1 MRSES
6 NTGSND
12 LKSTPDTPERGFVTE
27 FAPAEED
34 LYKCVQCG
42 FCLSACPTYLETGL
56 EAESPRGRL
65 TLMKA
70 VNERRIEITPQVT
83 RHWDLCLECRACE
96 VACPSG
102 VPYGKIMMATRAEM
116 KERVKRPFR
125 ERFAREVGFNR
136 LLARPKLMRAF
147 GRMTRFYQSSGMR
160 TLTQR
165 IGVMKVLPKRYRYLD
180 EAMPPLESSF
190 FVPDGRVVKPMGQI
204 KARVALLGGCAMSM
218 MHSSTMDATVR
229 VLVHNGF
236 EVHVPAG
243 QGCCG
248 SMNMYAGERP
258 TGLEMAA
265 NNVEALLAVDPD
277 VVVTSS
283 AGCGSTMKEYGEFLP
298 DNHAAEELADKTRD
312 IHELLDEYGFAVPTG
327 RIETKV
333 VFQDPC
339 HLLST
344 QRISDAPRR
353 VLEAIPGV
361 GLVAMQEPSV
371 CCGSAGS
378 YAISQREMSMRLGDR
393 KARNVVAS
401 GANVMATGNPGC
413 ALQLTNALERANS
426 GVRVS
431 YVVDWLYAAD

>member
-1 MRSES
+1 
-6 NTGSND
+6 
-12 LKSTPDTPERGFVTE
+12 
-27 FAPAEED
+27 
-34 LYKCVQCG
+34 
-42 FCLSACPTYLETGL
+42 
-56 EAESPRGRL
+56 
-65 TLMKA
+65 MKA
-70 VNERRIEITPQVT
+70 VNERRIGLTPEVT

-102 VPYGKIMMATRAEM
+102 VPYGRIMMATRAEM

-136 LLARPKLMRAF
+136 LLARPKLMRTF
-147 GRMTRFYQSSGMR
+147 GKLTRFYQSSGMR
-160 TLTQR
+160 SLTKR
-165 IGVMKVLPKRYRYLD
+165 VGVLKVLPNRYKYLD
-180 EAMPPLESSF
+180 EALPPLEPGF
-190 FVPDGRVVKPMGQI
+190 FVPDGRVLKPRGRI
-204 KARVALLGGCAMSM
+204 KARIALLGGCAMSM
-218 MHSSTMDATVR
+218 MHASTMEATVR

-236 EVHVPAG
+236 EVHLPAG

-248 SMNMYAGERP
+248 SMNVYAGELD

-265 NNVEALLAVDPD
+265 NNVNALLSVDPD

-283 AGCGSTMKEYGEFLP
+283 AGCGSTMKEYGECCP
-298 DNHAAEELADKTRD
+298 TTRKPKNSRRKTRD
-312 IHELLDEYGFAVPTG
+312 VHELLDQYGFDPPTG
-327 RIETKV
+327 RIESKV

-353 VLEAIPGV
+353 ILRSDSRVSK
-361 GLVAMQEPSV
+361 LVAMQEPSV

-401 GANVMATGNPGC
+401 GADVMATGNPGC
-413 ALQLTNALERANS
+413 ALQLTNALERS
-426 GVRVS
+426 GSDVRVN
-431 YVVDWLYAAD
+431 YVVDLLDEAYRIGGDYT

>member
-1 MRSES
+1 M
-6 NTGSND
+6 
-12 LKSTPDTPERGFVTE
+12 
-27 FAPAEED
+27 APAEED

-116 KERVKRPFR
+116 RERVKRPFR
-125 ERFAREVGFNR
+125 ERFAREVGFNL

-147 GRMTRFYQSSGMR
+147 GRVTQFYQSSGMR

-236 EVHVPAG
+236 EVQVPAG

-283 AGCGSTMKEYGEFLP
+283 AGCGSTMKEYGELLP
-298 DNHAAEELADKTRD
+298 DNGAAEELADKTRD

-361 GLVAMQEPSV
+361 ELVAMQEPSV

-401 GANVMATGNPGC
+401 GASVMATGNPGC
-413 ALQLTNALERANS
+413 ALQLTNALERA
-426 GVRVS
+426 GAEVRVS
-431 YVVDWLYAAD
+431 YVVDLLDEAYRAGGDYA

>member
-1 MRSES
+1 M
-6 NTGSND
+6 
-12 LKSTPDTPERGFVTE
+12 KSTPNAPERGFITAV
-27 FAPAEED
+27 APAEED

-70 VNERRIEITPQVT
+70 VNERRIEITPEVT

-102 VPYGKIMMATRAEM
+102 VPYGRIMTATRAEL
-116 KERVKRPFR
+116 KERVKRPFH
-125 ERFAREVGFNR
+125 ERIAREVGFNR
-136 LLARPKLMRAF
+136 LLTRPKLMRTF
-147 GRMTRFYQSSGMR
+147 GKLTRFYQSSGMR
-160 TLTQR
+160 SLTKR
-165 IGVMKVLPKRYRYLD
+165 VGVMKVLPDRYKYLD
-180 EAMPPLESSF
+180 EALPPLEPGF
-190 FVPDGRVVKPMGQI
+190 FVPDGRVVKPMGRI

-218 MHSSTMDATVR
+218 MHASTMEATVR
-229 VLVHNGF
+229 VLLHNGF
-236 EVHVPAG
+236 EVHLPAG

-248 SMNMYAGERP
+248 SMNVYAGELA

-265 NNVEALLAVDPD
+265 NNVNALLSGDPD

-283 AGCGSTMKEYGEFLP
+283 AGCGSTMKEYGELLP
-298 DNHAAEELADKTRD
+298 DDRAAEELAEKTRD

-327 RIETKV
+327 RIESKV

-344 QRISDAPRR
+344 QRIGDAPRR

-361 GLVAMQEPSV
+361 DLVAMDEPSV

-413 ALQLTNALERANS
+413 ALQLTNALERAES
-426 GVRVS
+426 EVRVS
-431 YVVDWLYAAD
+431 YVVDLLDEAYRLGGDYS

>member
-1 MRSES
+1 
-6 NTGSND
+6 
-12 LKSTPDTPERGFVTE
+12 
-27 FAPAEED
+27 
-34 LYKCVQCG
+34 
-42 FCLSACPTYLETGL
+42 
-56 EAESPRGRL
+56 
-65 TLMKA
+65 MKA
-70 VNERRIEITPQVT
+70 VNERRIELTPEVT

-102 VPYGKIMMATRAEM
+102 VPYGTIMMATRAEM
-116 KERVKRPFR
+116 RERVKRPFR

-147 GRMTRFYQSSGMR
+147 GKMTRFYQSSGMR
-160 TLTQR
+160 TLTKR
-165 IGVMKVLPKRYRYLD
+165 LGVMKVLPSRYRYLD
-180 EAMPPLESSF
+180 EAMPPLEPGF
-190 FVPDGRVVKPMGQI
+190 FVPDGRVMKPMGRI
-204 KARVALLGGCAMSM
+204 KARVALLSGCAMSM
-218 MHSSTMDATVR
+218 MHASTMDATVR

-248 SMNMYAGERP
+248 SLNMYAGERP

-265 NNVEALLAVDPD
+265 KNVDALLSVDPD

-298 DNHAAEELADKTRD
+298 HIPGAEELAEKTRD
-312 IHELLDEYGFAVPTG
+312 VHELLVEYGFQDPTG
-327 RIETKV
+327 SVDAKV

-344 QRISDAPRR
+344 QRISEAPRKI
-353 VLEAIPGV
+353 LEAILGV
-361 GLVAMQEPSV
+361 ELVEMQEPSV

-378 YAISQREMSMRLGDR
+378 YAISQREMSMRLGNR

-401 GANVMATGNPGC
+401 GATVMATANPGC
-413 ALQLTNALERANS
+413 ALQLTNALERAGS
-426 GVRVS
+426 GVQVR
-431 YVVDWLYAAD
+431 YVVDLLDEAYLAGGDYR